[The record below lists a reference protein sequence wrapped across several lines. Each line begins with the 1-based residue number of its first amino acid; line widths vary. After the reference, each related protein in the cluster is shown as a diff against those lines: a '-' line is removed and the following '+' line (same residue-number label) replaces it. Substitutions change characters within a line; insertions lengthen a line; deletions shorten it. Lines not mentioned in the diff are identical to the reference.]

1 MFMVANILKSNDKAL
16 TLIVTLLAVVLF
28 VPLFVTRGLGA
39 FDFWWWISANLIIL
53 IAIAA
58 LFDSSWR
65 SSIRRDMSGSILFK
79 IGMGILSALFLYLVF
94 AVGNFFSR
102 NIFSFAGSGIQ
113 DVYAF
118 KMGASRLRIAVLMI
132 FIIGPGEELFW
143 RGFLQRN
150 FQKKTGNYLGF
161 ILATGIYTLVHL
173 GSGNVMLVLAAGV
186 CGLFWGYLYLRYGS
200 ITLNIVSHTLWD
212 VTVFLWL
219 PFNT

>member
-1 MFMVANILKSNDKAL
+1 MDDKLSESNGIVL
-16 TLIVTLLAVVLF
+16 TFGVTLLAVVLF
-28 VPLFVTRGLGA
+28 LPLFVTRGLGA
-39 FDFWWWISANLIIL
+39 LDFWWWISANLIIL

-58 LFDSSWR
+58 FFDSTWR
-65 SSIRRDMSGSILFK
+65 SSIRRDLSGSIHFK

-94 AVGNFFSR
+94 AIGNFFSR

-143 RGFLQRN
+143 RGFLQRS
-150 FQKKTGNYLGF
+150 FQKKIGNYPGF

-219 PFNT
+219 PFNS

>member
-1 MFMVANILKSNDKAL
+1 MKLTIATTFLAIL
-16 TLIVTLLAVVLF
+16 LF
-28 VPLFVTRGLGA
+28 VPLFITRGLGP
-39 FDFWWWISANLIIL
+39 FDFWWWLSGNLIIL
-53 IAIAA
+53 ISIAA
-58 LFDSSWR
+58 FSDSAWR
-65 SSIRRDMSGSILFK
+65 SSIRQDIAENIRFK

-94 AVGNFFSR
+94 VIGNFLSR

-118 KMGASRLRIAVLMI
+118 KMGASKFRIAVLMI
-132 FIIGPGEELFW
+132 FIIGPGEEVFW
-143 RGFLQRN
+143 RGFLQGSLQN
-150 FQKKTGNYLGF
+150 KTGKYLGF
-161 ILATGIYTLVHL
+161 ILATSIYTLVHL

-200 ITLNIVSHTLWD
+200 ITLNMVSHTLWD